1 MLTISPMVVAPVC
14 RVGDS
19 LQITCTASVQF
30 IRWNTLQ
37 ANEQGTLVEAANSV
51 QINNVDANQ
60 MSQRWVDS
68 AIFTYLRTSAQG
80 TLPLISTLS
89 IDSVNIGL
97 NGTVVL
103 CAGVGNPMISAS
115 TTIQIINIGQSELA
129 IISQLQAPS
138 L

>member
-60 MSQRWVDS
+60 MSQRLVDS

-80 TLPLISTLS
+80 TSPLISTLS